1 MASIAHQTV
10 VITGAGSGLGRAMAH
25 AFSQQDWSVAVADIN
40 IEAGEQVVTEIKAAG
55 GEAFFQPCDVR
66 DETDLK
72 QLRDRCLNQW
82 QGIGVLINKA
92 GVVSSLGSTELTPL
106 SEWQRLLDINLL
118 GVVRGCAAFTPTFK
132 AQQGGHIVN
141 IASIAGI
148 SSLPKFANYNASKAA
163 VIALS
168 ETLRIELGKKNIGV
182 TVVCPSLF
190 KTNLPDSMVNP
201 REGQHEKVSQAMER
215 SSISADDIAQKVV
228 KAVNKNQFYLM
239 PHKHTWQ
246 VWWLKRLSFRLY
258 ESIMMRWPIA

>member
-1 MASIAHQTV
+1 MSSIAHQTV
-10 VITGAGSGLGRAMAH
+10 VITGAGSGLGCAMAH
-25 AFSQQDWSVAVADIN
+25 AFSRQNWSVAVADIN

-66 DETDLK
+66 EETDLQ
-72 QLRDRCLNQW
+72 QLRERCLNQW
-82 QGIGVLINKA
+82 QGIGVLINNA
-92 GVVSSLGSTELTPL
+92 GVVSSLGSTELTPM

-148 SSLPKFANYNASKAA
+148 ISLDKFANYNASKAA

-201 REGQHEKVSQAMER
+201 REGQHEKVSQAMAR
-215 SSISADDIAQKVV
+215 SSLSADDIARKVV
-228 KAVNKNQFYLM
+228 NAVRKNQFYLL
-239 PHKHTWQ
+239 PHKHTWL
-246 VWWLKRLSFRLY
+246 VWWLKRSSIGLY
-258 ESIMMRWPIA
+258 EKIISRWPIS

>member
-10 VITGAGSGLGRAMAH
+10 VITGAGSGLGRAMVH
-25 AFSQQDWSVAVADIN
+25 AFSQQGWSVAVADIN
-40 IEAGEQVVTEIKAAG
+40 VDAGQKVVAEIEATG
-55 GEAFFQPCDVR
+55 GQAFFQRCDVR
-66 DETDLK
+66 EEADLQ
-72 QLRDRCLNQW
+72 QLCDRCLHEW
-82 QGIGVLINKA
+82 QGIGVLINNA
-92 GVVSSLGSTELTPL
+92 GVVSSLGSTELTLL

-163 VIALS
+163 VISLS
-168 ETLRIELGKKNIGV
+168 ETLRIELGQKNIGV

-190 KTNLPDSMVNP
+190 KTNLADSMVNP

-228 KAVNKNQFYLM
+228 KAVNKNQFYLL
-239 PHKHTWQ
+239 PHKHTWL
-246 VWWLKRLSFRLY
+246 VWWLKRLSPRLY
-258 ESIMMRWPIA
+258 ELVMARWPVA